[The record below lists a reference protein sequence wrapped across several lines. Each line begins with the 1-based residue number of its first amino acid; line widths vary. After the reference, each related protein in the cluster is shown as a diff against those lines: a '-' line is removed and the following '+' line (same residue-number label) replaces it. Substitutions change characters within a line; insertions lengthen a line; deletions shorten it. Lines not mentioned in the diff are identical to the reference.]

1 MTTPTDDVADRLIAA
16 VDRLVARFDQ
26 LHRDIIETFDRR
38 TAADSAR
45 TDLIREI
52 GTAALASPLGRA
64 LIAVVLVRVMFGSA
78 ADALLVALVS
88 RATGIDVGA
97 P

>member
-1 MTTPTDDVADRLIAA
+1 MTDPAEDVADRLIAA

-26 LHRDIIETFDRR
+26 LHHDIIETFDRR

-45 TDLIREI
+45 TDLMRDV
-52 GTAALASPLGRA
+52 GTAALTSPMGRA
-64 LIAVVLVRVMFGSA
+64 FVAVVLIRVMFGSA
-78 ADALLVALVS
+78 ADALLVALIS
-88 RATGIDVGA
+88 RATGIDVGT